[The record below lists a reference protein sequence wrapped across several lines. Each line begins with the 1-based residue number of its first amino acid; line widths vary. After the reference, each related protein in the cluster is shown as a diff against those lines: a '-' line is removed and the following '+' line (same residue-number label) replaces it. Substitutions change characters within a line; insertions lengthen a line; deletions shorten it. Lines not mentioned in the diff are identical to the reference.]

1 MPTPKKTTRTAE
13 LPGFAESGLQ
23 PLTEPVSV
31 TVHRIVAKR
40 PQRVSLPT
48 VPGESAGGLGY
59 THDDCRDIDH
69 ALYFIA
75 GEGLYRITA
84 TGANGDE
91 FSWEC
96 LVREPTGPQGSY
108 GRITE
113 LVQTGEGYR
122 SNRTQPA
129 TTTGYTPSQAP
140 TPPAAPQLQ
149 RTMSAEE
156 RAWKLEAQLG
166 QQAQDAKHRAD
177 MNALTMELRRL
188 QEKHDAKPGLAESAE
203 LSMLKEQIAEQKRRE
218 EQRADRERIERLVAE
233 QAANTQKQIDA
244 MMQLMQQ
251 SQQQQQQQTAQSE
264 SANTMMLMVQMMQQS
279 SKDSLEMMRAQAEN
293 QKEVARIQME
303 AHKAQQA
310 NALSPRDIIELLN
323 SKNQNTEQLA
333 QGYARL
339 FDMNQHMV
347 ETTLQMQPQPD
358 SPAIALLQ
366 QGIQHAGQMG
376 QQALELKERQAEL
389 QAQQVQAQAAIIAH
403 QAGQQGAAAQLAGAA
418 VQPPA
423 GAVTESEAIAEEL
436 EATEEEFFGPAWED
450 VKKLRMGVRTGTITP
465 EIATQA
471 LIKGIN
477 AISEAGA
484 VVPAFAMWPDRKFAE
499 LVEALVPEADPGF
512 KDRFLSEIVMFVNN
526 VDQGGSPDTP
536 APNSTGAN

>member
-140 TPPAAPQLQ
+140 TPPAAPQ
-149 RTMSAEE
+149 
-156 RAWKLEAQLG
+156 
-166 QQAQDAKHRAD
+166 
-177 MNALTMELRRL
+177 ELRRL